1 MTLPDDA
8 PSLTS
13 GEPGERPRWWIY
25 RGTGERLHDT
35 TLGELLPPP
44 PPWRRFDGSPVLP
57 PPPAG
62 EEEDEEAVRR
72 LGAHPSARRPS
83 AFARRE
89 AEMVNAALV
98 LRRPLLVSG
107 RPGTGKSSLAYRIS
121 RELRLGPVLRWHIT
135 SRSTL
140 QRGLYE
146 YDAIGRVHD
155 AAALRAATGDGVEAP
170 TAPTS
175 SVASTAPAGPAGAVA
190 PAEASEERAAA
201 SPAVGNYIQLGPLGT
216 ALLPYAQPRV
226 LLIDELDKSDLDLA
240 NDLLSV
246 FEEGSFPIPEL
257 LRARRRHPSV
267 KVMTYDPEGEAEI
280 TGGMVTC
287 RAFPVI
293 VITSNSEREFPPA
306 FLRRCLVLDMPE
318 PDENDL
324 ADMLA
329 AHLGPEV
336 AGQWGGE
343 LISRFADRRRE
354 GVLSID
360 QLLNA
365 AYLTT
370 STRPAEDENGDL
382 PRLVEAL
389 WHRLDGTG
397 HVPGIR

>member
-8 PSLTS
+8 PLPTA

-25 RGTGERLHDT
+25 RGSGERLHDT
-35 TLGELLPPP
+35 TLGDLLPPP
-44 PPWRRFDGSPVLP
+44 PPWRRFEGGPVLA
-57 PPPAG
+57 PPPAD
-62 EEEDEEAVRR
+62 DEETVRR
-72 LGAHPSARRPS
+72 LGAHSSARRPS

-89 AEMVNAALV
+89 AEMVNSALL

-121 RELRLGPVLRWHIT
+121 RELRLGRVLRWHIT

-155 AAALRAATGDGVEAP
+155 AAALRAATGNEPAAATEAP
-170 TAPTS
+170 
-175 SVASTAPAGPAGAVA
+175 
-190 PAEASEERAAA
+190 EKHAAA

-216 ALLPYAQPRV
+216 ALLPYAEPRV

-280 TGGMVTC
+280 TGGTVTC
-287 RAFPVI
+287 RAFPII

-306 FLRRCLVLDMPE
+306 FLRRCLMLHMPE

-329 AHLGPEV
+329 AHFGAET
-336 AGQWGGE
+336 AEQWGGE
-343 LISRFADRRRE
+343 LISRFLDRSRE
-354 GVLSID
+354 RGGLSID
-360 QLLNA
+360 QLLNSL
-365 AYLTT
+365 YLAT
-370 STRPAEDENGDL
+370 SSHHAEDQNGDL
-382 PRLVEAL
+382 LRLAETL
-389 WHRLDGTG
+389 WHRLDSTG
-397 HVPGIR
+397 RVPGAR